1 MESKVTQAESLARKV
16 EQLSSSLPLK
26 EKDVL
31 QRQVIALKN
40 DLQLK
45 MDELENDRK
54 RIDFECRL
62 EAMGN
67 KLAEFEDRMSK
78 GDENNADFMKVTSF
92 SKSKEL

>member
-1 MESKVTQAESLARKV
+1 LESKVTQAESLARKV

-40 DLQLK
+40 DLQFK

-78 GDENNADFMKVTSF
+78 EGENNADFMKVTSF